1 VSAEHV
7 IPAAALK
14 ADMIPAVPSEERRAA
29 LADALRGLE
38 AWGSA
43 RGWAGSDPYDGLNAT
58 RLAGPLKRSALG
70 RRILTQLVK
79 RSPRDLRPLLGIGAG
94 RSAAALAQVV
104 SSYAL
109 GAVPGERGRSRLAE
123 ALRDLRALRCA
134 GFDEPCWG
142 YHFDVQ
148 TRVFFY
154 PSSAP
159 NTIATV
165 FAGMALIDA
174 YEATGETQLLERATE
189 TGDFFLRHVPQTQDG
204 SGAFF
209 GYLVGDRTPIHNA
222 NTLVCALLA
231 RLVPHT
237 GRTDMRAAAEAGL
250 RWTCTNQRPDG
261 SWPYGERPHLQWVD
275 NFHTGY
281 VLDALIYSAE
291 ADIDVDGG
299 VALERGLAFYRRALF
314 LDDGT
319 PKYTPASVYPI
330 DAQCVA
336 QAIHT
341 MAFAAKREPAYGTFA
356 WSVFDFARSHM
367 QRSDGSYLFQRRRL
381 WKNGASH
388 IRWMAAP
395 MLQALARLQHS
406 ENGVGA

>member
-1 VSAEHV
+1 MSAEHS
-7 IPAAALK
+7 IPVATLNADRARAA
-14 ADMIPAVPSEERRAA
+14 PSDGQRAA
-29 LADALRGLE
+29 LADALRRLE
-38 AWGSA
+38 AWGRE
-43 RGWAGSDPYDGLNAT
+43 RGWTGSDPYDGLNAT

-70 RRILTQLVK
+70 RRVLTQLVK
-79 RSPRDLRPLLGIGAG
+79 RSPHDLRRLLGIGAG
-94 RSAAALAQVV
+94 RSAAALAQVA

-109 GAVPGERGRSRLAE
+109 GAVPGEEGRSRLAE
-123 ALRDLRALRCA
+123 SLRDLLALRCA

-148 TRVFFY
+148 TRVFLY
-154 PSSAP
+154 PSTSP

-174 YEATGETQLLERATE
+174 YEATGETQLLELATE
-189 TGDFFLRHVPQTQDG
+189 TGEFFLRHVPQTRDG
-204 SGAFF
+204 DGGFF

-222 NTLVCALLA
+222 NALVCALLA
-231 RLVPHT
+231 RLVNHT
-237 GRTDMRAAAEAGL
+237 GRTDMRTAAETGL
-250 RWTCTNQRPDG
+250 RWTCANQRPDG
-261 SWPYGERPHLQWVD
+261 AWPYGERPHLQWVD

-281 VLDALIYSAE
+281 VLDALMYSA
-291 ADIDVDGG
+291 DGGVDLDGG
-299 VALERGLAFYRRALF
+299 VALERGLAYYRRALF
-314 LDDGT
+314 LEDGT
-319 PKYTPASVYPI
+319 PKYTPSSIYPI

-341 MAFAAKREPAYGTFA
+341 MALAGMGEPAYGAFA
-356 WSVFDFARSHM
+356 WSVFDFARRHM
-367 QRSDGSYLFQRRRL
+367 QRGDGSYLFQRRRL

-406 ENGVGA
+406 ERGVGA

>member
-1 VSAEHV
+1 VA
-7 IPAAALK
+7 
-14 ADMIPAVPSEERRAA
+14 PSEEQRAA
-29 LADALRGLE
+29 LADALRRLD
-38 AWGSA
+38 AWGRE
-43 RGWAGSDPYDGLNAT
+43 RGWTGSDPYDGLNAT
-58 RLAGPLKRSALG
+58 RVATPLKRSALG
-70 RRILTQLVK
+70 RRVLTQLVK
-79 RSPRDLRPLLGIGAG
+79 RSPLDLRRLLGISAG
-94 RSAAALAQVV
+94 RSGAALAQVA

-109 GAVPGERGRSRLAE
+109 GASPGDEGRSRLAE
-123 ALRDLRALRCA
+123 TTRDLLTLRCA

-154 PSSAP
+154 PSASP

-165 FAGMALIDA
+165 FAAMALVDA
-174 YEATGETQLLERATE
+174 FEATGETPLLELATQ
-189 TGDFFLRHVPQTQDG
+189 TGDFFLRHVPQTRDG
-204 SGAFF
+204 DGAFF

-222 NTLVCALLA
+222 NALVSALLA
-231 RLVPHT
+231 RLAAHND
-237 GRTDMRAAAEAGL
+237 RADMRAAAEAGL
-250 RWTCTNQRPDG
+250 RWTSANQRLDG

-281 VLDALIYSAE
+281 VLDALIYGAD

-299 VALERGLAFYRRALF
+299 VALERGLAYYRRALF
-314 LDDGT
+314 LEDGT
-319 PKYTPASVYPI
+319 PKYTPTSVYPI

-341 MAFAAKREPAYGTFA
+341 MALAGTREPSYGAFA
-356 WSVFDFARSHM
+356 WSVFDFARHQM
-367 QRSDGSYLFQRRRL
+367 QRGDGSYLFQRRRL

-395 MLQALARLQHS
+395 MLQALARLQQC
-406 ENGVGA
+406 EPG

>member
-1 VSAEHV
+1 MPVAPLNV
-7 IPAAALK
+7 DPTRAA
-14 ADMIPAVPSEERRAA
+14 PSDRQRAA
-29 LADALRGLE
+29 LTDAMRRLE
-38 AWGSA
+38 AWGRE
-43 RGWAGSDPYDGLNAT
+43 RGWTGSDPYDGLNAT
-58 RLAGPLKRSALG
+58 RLAAPIKRSALG
-70 RRILTQLVK
+70 RRVLTQLVK
-79 RSPRDLRPLLGIGAG
+79 RSPLDLRRLLGIGAG
-94 RSAAALAQVV
+94 RSAAALAQVA
-104 SSYAL
+104 SSYSL
-109 GAVPGERGRSRLAE
+109 GAIPGEDGRSRLAE
-123 ALRDLRALRCA
+123 TTRDLLRLRCV

-154 PSSAP
+154 SSTSP

-165 FAGMALIDA
+165 FAAMALVDA
-174 YEATGETQLLERATE
+174 FEAAGETPLLELATQA
-189 TGDFFLRHVPQTQDG
+189 GDFFLRHVPQTGDG
-204 SGAFF
+204 DGAFF

-222 NTLVCALLA
+222 NALVCALLA
-231 RLVPHT
+231 RLARHT
-237 GRTDMRAAAEAGL
+237 GRADMRIAAEAGL
-250 RWTCTNQRPDG
+250 GWTCANQRPDG

-281 VLDALIYSAE
+281 VLDALMYSADAGVE
-291 ADIDVDGG
+291 VDGG
-299 VALERGLAFYRRALF
+299 LALERGLAYYRRALF
-314 LDDGT
+314 LEDGT

-341 MAFAAKREPAYGTFA
+341 MALAGTHEPTYGVFA
-356 WSVFDFARSHM
+356 WSVFDFARRHM

-406 ENGVGA
+406 EPAVGA